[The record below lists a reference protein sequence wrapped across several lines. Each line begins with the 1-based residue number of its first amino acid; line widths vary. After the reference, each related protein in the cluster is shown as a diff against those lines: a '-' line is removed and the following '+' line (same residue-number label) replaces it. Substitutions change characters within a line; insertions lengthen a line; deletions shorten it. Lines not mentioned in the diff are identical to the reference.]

1 MLHTTC
7 SFCGRTYG
15 SRRIHAGANYC
26 GPSCK
31 QKAYRARKLQL
42 KKVKQGASLEYPRD
56 AVRDLSIRYGEGLAY
71 MLNQLYAEYGGR
83 ALGMVIEIAQLV
95 DLDDPDEKNSI
106 YGQ

>member
-7 SFCGRTYG
+7 SNCGTSYG
-15 SRRIHAGANYC
+15 ANRVHSGRNYC
-26 GPSCK
+26 GASCK

-71 MLNQLYAEYGGR
+71 MLNQLYAQYGGR
-83 ALGMVIEIAQLV
+83 ALQMAIEIAEYV
-95 DLDDPDEKNSI
+95 DLDDPDDKNSK
-106 YGQ
+106 YE